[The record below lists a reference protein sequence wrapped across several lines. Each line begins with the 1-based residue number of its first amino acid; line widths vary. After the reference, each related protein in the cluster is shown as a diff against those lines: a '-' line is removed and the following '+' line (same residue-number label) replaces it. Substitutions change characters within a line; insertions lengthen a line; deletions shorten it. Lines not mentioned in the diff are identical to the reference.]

1 VTSEKRAHL
10 PPHHLSLITRHF
22 SPALTP
28 LGRRDI
34 INTPMYPL
42 LHALFA
48 NRPLM
53 SAFSAWFVAQV
64 LKTLIFAY
72 LEKQVNWRRMVETGG
87 LPSAHSALVV
97 GLAVG
102 VGLHD
107 GWNSTLFAI
116 CLIYSLVVMY
126 DAIGIRREA
135 GKHADLLNELLMITV
150 IKDLYKQREKLR
162 ELLGHTPLEVFA
174 GALLGTLTALVVN
187 RR

>member
-1 VTSEKRAHL
+1 
-10 PPHHLSLITRHF
+10 
-22 SPALTP
+22 
-28 LGRRDI
+28 
-34 INTPMYPL
+34 MYPA
-42 LHALFA
+42 LHALLA

-53 SAFSAWFVAQV
+53 SAFSAWLVAQM

-107 GWNSTLFAI
+107 GWHSTLFAI
-116 CLIYSLVVMY
+116 CLVYSLVVMY

-135 GKHADLLNELLMITV
+135 GKHADLLNELLMISV
-150 IKDLYKQREKLR
+150 IRDLYKQREKLK
-162 ELLGHTPLEVFA
+162 ELLGHTPIEVFA
-174 GALLGTLTALVVN
+174 GALIGVLMAVVVN
-187 RR
+187 SR